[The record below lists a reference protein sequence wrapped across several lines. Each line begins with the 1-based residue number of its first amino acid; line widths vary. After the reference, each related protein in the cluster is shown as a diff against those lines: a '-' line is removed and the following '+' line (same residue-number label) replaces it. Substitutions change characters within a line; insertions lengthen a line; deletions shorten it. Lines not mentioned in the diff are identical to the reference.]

1 MNRKML
7 ISFFPGLLATVVVL
21 SACTAASAPPA
32 TPTAVHWTYEGEEG
46 PTHWGDL
53 SPEYA
58 SCSAG
63 KSQSPIDISNPA
75 PQDIANL
82 VFHYQPSQ
90 LNILNNGHT
99 IQVNYDAGS
108 YVELD
113 GTRYDLLQFHFHAPS
128 EHSLNGKLA
137 EAELHLV
144 HRNADGKLAV
154 VGILI
159 NAGAENSAFKST
171 WDNLPTTQGPVQ
183 QIDAEVNAAAML
195 PAEQE
200 TYRYDGSL
208 TTPPCTEGVKWNV
221 IVEPIEMS
229 EEQLAAFT
237 QLFEGNNRPIQPL
250 NDRPLIE
257 DTTP

>member
-7 ISFFPGLLATVVVL
+7 ISYFSRLLVTINLL
-21 SACTAASAPPA
+21 SACTAASTSVS
-32 TPTAVHWTYEGEEG
+32 TPTPVHWSYEGEEG
-46 PTHWGDL
+46 PTYWGDL
-53 SPEYA
+53 SPEFA

-63 KSQSPIDISNPA
+63 KSQSPIDISNTA
-75 PQDIANL
+75 PKDVANL

-108 YVELD
+108 YMELD
-113 GTRYDLLQFHFHAPS
+113 GMRYDLLQFHFHAPS

-137 EAELHLV
+137 KAELHLV

-159 NAGAENSAFKST
+159 HAGAENSAFKST
-171 WDNLPTTQGPVQ
+171 WENLPTAQGPVQ
-183 QIDAEVNAAAML
+183 QVAAEVNAAEML
-195 PAEQE
+195 PTVQE
-200 TYRYDGSL
+200 TFRYDGSL

-221 IVEPIEMS
+221 MVKPIEMS
-229 EEQLAAFT
+229 DAQLAAFT
-237 QLFEGNNRPIQPL
+237 HLFEGNNRPVQPL
-250 NDRPLIE
+250 NDRPLLE